1 MNNFRIWV
9 PIFTEFVSV
18 RMSGCQLLNVGLY
31 TKGQARYSARQ
42 EYVAKRAFLILT
54 NLNDE

>member
-1 MNNFRIWV
+1 MFFCTNL
-9 PIFTEFVSV
+9 SGV

-31 TKGQARYSARQ
+31 TKGQARYSAHQ